1 MAITFNESTK
11 IFTLQ
16 TAETTYQ
23 MMVGRYNILQH
34 LYYGKRVDG
43 STMDYLL
50 WGTDAGFSGNPYEAE
65 GDRTFSLDIQPQEFP
80 SQGVGGLSYL
90 LHRGSES

>member
-50 WGTDAGFSGNPYEAE
+50 WGTDAAFREILMKRKGTG
-65 GDRTFSLDIQPQEFP
+65 RFP
-80 SQGVGGLSYL
+80 WISSRRNF
-90 LHRGSES
+90 LHREWGIIVPPASRQ

>member
-65 GDRTFSLDIQPQEFP
+65 GGQDVFP
-80 SQGVGGLSYL
+80 GYPAAGISFTGSGGIIVPPAS
-90 LHRGSES
+90 RQ